1 MGNQHIF
8 NRNAY
13 NSMKKR
19 NRDAVMDIKI
29 VMNNGVGY
37 IRKPI
42 PPNTYQIE
50 CVRLNETYVG
60 RNHKSLASTRM
71 GRFTIEPECQM
82 EEYNNN
88 HIKSAAKLF
97 PKRTVEGPATNLLYL
112 ALCCCKDSGNVRTTD
127 SRLAVANYFDELC
140 PYLEPYI
147 CANHSDNKHNLIS
160 LRQEKVE
167 EQNCYRIIIEETMS
181 QENRIQDAVLIVH
194 DVPIGK

>member
-71 GRFTIEPECQM
+71 GRFTI
-82 EEYNNN
+82 
-88 HIKSAAKLF
+88 
-97 PKRTVEGPATNLLYL
+97 GPATNLLYL
-112 ALCCCKDSGNVRTTD
+112 ALCILIYQFQQMMLSAL
-127 SRLAVANYFDELC
+127 RLQGLC
-140 PYLEPYI
+140 QHTAILT
-147 CANHSDNKHNLIS
+147 L
-160 LRQEKVE
+160 L
-167 EQNCYRIIIEETMS
+167 
-181 QENRIQDAVLIVH
+181 
-194 DVPIGK
+194 

>member
-71 GRFTIEPECQM
+71 GRFTI
-82 EEYNNN
+82 
-88 HIKSAAKLF
+88 
-97 PKRTVEGPATNLLYL
+97 GPATNLLYL